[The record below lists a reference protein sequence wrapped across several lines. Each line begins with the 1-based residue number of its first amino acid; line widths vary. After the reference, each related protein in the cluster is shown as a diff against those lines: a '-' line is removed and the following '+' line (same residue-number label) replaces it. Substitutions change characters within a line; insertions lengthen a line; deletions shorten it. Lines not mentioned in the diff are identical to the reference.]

1 MDHRTGGEGS
11 GIMDQFDIIVIGGGS
26 AGSAAAGRLAE
37 DGKRTVC
44 LVEAGGNN
52 ETIRVKTPGFMPFIP
67 KSSNY
72 RYEQVPQPGLNG
84 RIGSTPRGRGQ
95 GGSRGINAS
104 VYTRGHSF
112 AYDQK
117 TENSRV

>member
-44 LVEAGGNN
+44 LVEAGGRND
-52 ETIRVKTPGFMPFIP
+52 TVRVKTPGFMPFIP

-72 RYEQVPQPGLNG
+72 RYETVPQPGLNG
-84 RIGSTPRGRGQ
+84 RIGYQRSEEHTSELQSLMRI
-95 GGSRGINAS
+95 SYA
-104 VYTRGHSF
+104 VF
-112 AYDQK
+112 CL
-117 TENSRV
+117 